1 MCSVGVCLSSGA
13 DRDEIQILIRSGKA
27 EGADYDRAAADEF
40 RQRVPRWP
48 LSFPIFRALWIATIV
63 SNVGTWMHD
72 VGAGWL
78 MTSLSTSPLLV
89 ALVQTATTLPMFL
102 LALPAGAMADIVDR
116 RRMLLAAQLLGLV
129 AASLLAILT
138 LLDLVTPE
146 VLLAGTFVLGI
157 AAALSAPVFQA
168 IVPELVDKQAL
179 PDAIALNSLGV
190 NISRA
195 IGPALGGVIVALAGT
210 PAVFAL
216 NALSVVAVLAV
227 LFTWKRPQ
235 TPHTLPPEHFFGALK
250 AGYRYTRHSP
260 AMRLVLVR
268 AVGFFL
274 FGSALWAMLP
284 LIARRGLGL
293 DAAGYGALLGCM
305 GAGAVMGAILLKRL
319 RKKVPA
325 NTISA
330 GATLLFAL
338 STLALALVP
347 SAWLAGAVMLAAGL
361 AWIGML
367 TSLNVAA
374 QMASPG
380 WVKARALAVY
390 LLAFQGAMTGGSI
403 LWGSLAAAT
412 SVPTALVLAATG
424 QAAALILAFRWRL
437 PQDSAIDLSPS
448 NHWAEPV
455 VSVHPADDRGP
466 VLIEIEYRVEP
477 ECQAEFVTAL
487 RRFHPARQR
496 DGAIRWDVW
505 EDVAEPGR
513 IVESFVVESWVEHQR
528 QHARVTHADEL
539 DQRLLQAF
547 NTGDQPPVV
556 RHLLRPL

>member
-1 MCSVGVCLSSGA
+1 MTALQQTKSADTSG
-13 DRDEIQILIRSGKA
+13 
-27 EGADYDRAAADEF
+27 
-40 RQRVPRWP
+40 P
-48 LSFPIFRALWIATIV
+48 LSFPVFRALWIATII

-78 MTSLSTSPLLV
+78 MTSLSPSPLLV

-102 LALPAGAMADIVDR
+102 LALPAGALADIVDR
-116 RRMLLAAQLLGLV
+116 RKMLLVAQTLGLV
-129 AASLLAILT
+129 AAAVLAILT
-138 LLDLVTPE
+138 LQDLTTPE
-146 VLLAGTFVLGI
+146 VLLAATFMLGI

-195 IGPALGGVIVALAGT
+195 IGPALGGVIVAFAGT

-216 NALSVVAVLAV
+216 NALSVVAVLFV
-227 LFTWKRPQ
+227 LFTWKRPE
-235 TPHTLPPEHFFGALK
+235 TVHTLPSEHFFGALK

-260 AMRLVLVR
+260 AMRLVLIR
-268 AVGFFL
+268 AVGFFM

-284 LIARRGLGL
+284 LVARRELGL

-305 GAGAVMGAILLKRL
+305 GAGAVLGAILLKRL
-319 RKKVPA
+319 RKKISS
-325 NTISA
+325 NTISVV
-330 GATLLFAL
+330 ATLLFAL
-338 STLALALVP
+338 ATVVLALAP
-347 SAWLAGAVMLAAGL
+347 NAWIAGTVMFGAGL

-390 LLAFQGAMTGGSI
+390 LLVFQGAMTGGSI
-403 LWGSLAAAT
+403 LWGSLAASS
-412 SVPTALVLAATG
+412 SVATALVVAAVG
-424 QAAALILAFRWRL
+424 QVVALVLAFRWRL
-437 PQDSAIDLSPS
+437 PQDSTTDLAPS

-455 VSVHPADDRGP
+455 VSVQPADDRGP

-477 ECQAEFVTAL
+477 IRQAEFVTAL
-487 RRFHPARQR
+487 RNFHPARQR

-513 IVESFVVESWVEHQR
+513 VIEAFIVESWVEHQR
-528 QHARVTHADEL
+528 QHARATRTDQVDQEVLRAFHLGDE
-539 DQRLLQAF
+539 
-547 NTGDQPPVV
+547 PPIV
-556 RHLLRPL
+556 RHLLKPL

>member
-1 MCSVGVCLSSGA
+1 MTALQPTKSAVPSG
-13 DRDEIQILIRSGKA
+13 
-27 EGADYDRAAADEF
+27 
-40 RQRVPRWP
+40 P
-48 LSFPIFRALWIATIV
+48 LSYPVFRALWIATII
-63 SNVGTWMHD
+63 SNIGTWMHD

-78 MTSLSTSPLLV
+78 MTSLSPSPLLV
-89 ALVQTATTLPMFL
+89 ALVQAATTLPMFL

-116 RRMLLAAQLLGLV
+116 RKMLLAAQILGLV
-129 AASLLAILT
+129 AAAILSILT
-138 LLDLVTPE
+138 LQGLTTPE
-146 VLLAGTFVLGI
+146 VLLAATFVLGI

-216 NALSVVAVLAV
+216 NALSVVAVLFV
-227 LFTWKRPQ
+227 LLTWKRPE
-235 TPHTLPPEHFFGALK
+235 TVHALPPEHFFGALK

-260 AMRLVLVR
+260 AMRLVLIR

-284 LIARRGLGL
+284 LVARRGLML

-305 GAGAVMGAILLKRL
+305 GAGAVLGALVLKRL
-319 RKKVPA
+319 RRTVSA
-325 NTISA
+325 NRISI

-338 STLALALVP
+338 ATLALSQVP
-347 SAWLAGAVMLAAGL
+347 NAWIAGGVMFAAGL

-367 TSLNVAA
+367 TALNVAA
-374 QMASPG
+374 QMASAG

-390 LLAFQGAMTGGSI
+390 LLVFQGAMTGGSI
-403 LWGSLAAAT
+403 LWGSLASST
-412 SVPTALVLAATG
+412 SVTAALAVAAAGQTMALVLA
-424 QAAALILAFRWRL
+424 LRWRL
-437 PQDSAIDLSPS
+437 PEDSTVDLAPS

-455 VSVHPADDRGP
+455 VAVQPADDRGP

-477 ECQAEFVTAL
+477 ARLAEFVAAL
-487 RRFHPARQR
+487 RRFHSVRQR

-513 IVESFVVESWVEHQR
+513 VVEAFIVESWVEHQR
-528 QHARVTHADEL
+528 QHARTTRTDQL
-539 DQRLLQAF
+539 DQDVLRAF
-547 NTGDQPPVV
+547 HLGDRPPAV
-556 RHLLRPL
+556 RHMLRPL

>member
-1 MCSVGVCLSSGA
+1 MTVSQPTSAS
-13 DRDEIQILIRSGKA
+13 
-27 EGADYDRAAADEF
+27 AAG
-40 RQRVPRWP
+40 P
-48 LSFPIFRALWIATIV
+48 LSFPVFRALWIATIV
-63 SNVGTWMHD
+63 SNIGTWMHD

-78 MTSLSTSPLLV
+78 MTSLSPNPLLV

-102 LALPAGAMADIVDR
+102 LALPAGALADIVDR
-116 RRMLLAAQLLGLV
+116 RKMLLAAQTLGLV
-129 AASLLAILT
+129 AAAILAT
-138 LLDLVTPE
+138 LTVQDLTTPE
-146 VLLAGTFVLGI
+146 VLLAATFMLGI

-179 PDAIALNSLGV
+179 PDAVALNSLGV

-227 LFTWKRPQ
+227 LLTWKLQETARD
-235 TPHTLPPEHFFGALK
+235 LPSEHFFGALK

-260 AMRLVLVR
+260 AMRLVLIR

-305 GAGAVMGAILLKRL
+305 GAGAVVGAILLKRL
-319 RKKVPA
+319 RKTFPA
-325 NTISA
+325 NTISV

-338 STLALALVP
+338 STLALALAAN
-347 SAWLAGAVMLAAGL
+347 AWLAGSVMFAAGL
-361 AWIGML
+361 AWIGMM

-390 LLAFQGAMTGGSI
+390 LLVFQGAMTGGSI
-403 LWGSLAAAT
+403 LWGSLAAST
-412 SVPTALVLAATG
+412 SVATALAVAAAG
-424 QAAALILAFRWRL
+424 QAAALVLAFRWRL
-437 PQDSAIDLSPS
+437 PQDSASDLAPS

-455 VSVHPADDRGP
+455 VSVQPANDRGP

-477 ECQAEFVTAL
+477 AQRAEFVSAL
-487 RRFHPARQR
+487 RGFRSVRQR
-496 DGAIRWDVW
+496 DGAIRWDAW

-513 IVESFVVESWVEHQR
+513 VIEAFIVESWVEHQR
-528 QHARVTHADEL
+528 QHARATHADQL
-539 DQRLLQAF
+539 DHQTLRAF
-547 NTGDQPPVV
+547 HVGDQPPIV
-556 RHLLRPL
+556 RHLLRPI

>member
-1 MCSVGVCLSSGA
+1 MTALQPTKSA
-13 DRDEIQILIRSGKA
+13 D
-27 EGADYDRAAADEF
+27 
-40 RQRVPRWP
+40 VPGP
-48 LSFPIFRALWIATIV
+48 LSFPVFRALWIATII

-78 MTSLSTSPLLV
+78 MTSLSPSPLLV

-102 LALPAGAMADIVDR
+102 LALPAGALADIVDR
-116 RRMLLAAQLLGLV
+116 RKMLLAAQLLGVL
-129 AASLLAILT
+129 AASLLAVLT
-138 LLDLVTPE
+138 LQNRITPE
-146 VLLAGTFVLGI
+146 VLLAATFLLGT

-168 IVPELVDKQAL
+168 IVPELVDQQAL

-195 IGPALGGVIVALAGT
+195 VGPALGGVIVAVAGT

-216 NALSVVAVLAV
+216 NAVSVLAVLAV
-227 LFTWKRPQ
+227 LLTWKRPQ
-235 TPHTLPPEHFFGALK
+235 AVHHLPPEHFFSAMK

-260 AMRLVLVR
+260 AMRLVLIR

-305 GAGAVMGAILLKRL
+305 GAGAVVGAIVLKWL
-319 RKKVPA
+319 RRKAPA
-325 NTISA
+325 NTISV
-330 GATLLFAL
+330 GATLLVAVA
-338 STLALALVP
+338 TLMLAVATN
-347 SAWLAGAVMLAAGL
+347 AWIVGSVMFAAGL

-390 LLAFQGAMTGGSI
+390 LLAMQGGMTGGSI
-403 LWGSLAAAT
+403 LWGLLASRT
-412 SVPTALVLAATG
+412 SVATALAVAAVG
-424 QAAALILAFRWRL
+424 QAVALILAVRWRL
-437 PQDSAIDLSPS
+437 PQDSATDLASS

-455 VSVHPADDRGP
+455 VSIQPAQDRGP
-466 VLIEIEYRVEP
+466 VLIQIEYRVEP
-477 ECQAEFVTAL
+477 PRLAEFVSAL
-487 RRFHPARQR
+487 RRFRAVRQR

-513 IVESFVVESWVEHQR
+513 VVESFVVESWIEHQR
-528 QHARVTHADEL
+528 QHARVTHADQL
-539 DQRLLQAF
+539 DQQTLHTFQA
-547 NTGDQPPVV
+547 GDQLPIV

>member
-1 MCSVGVCLSSGA
+1 VV
-13 DRDEIQILIRSGKA
+13 E
-27 EGADYDRAAADEF
+27 
-40 RQRVPRWP
+40 QRLEEDTTESP
-48 LSFPIFRALWIATIV
+48 LSYPVFRALWIATIV

-78 MTSLSTSPLLV
+78 MTSLSPSPLLV

-102 LALPAGAMADIVDR
+102 LALPAGALADIVDR
-116 RRMLLAAQLLGLV
+116 RRMLLSAQVLGLC
-129 AASLLAILT
+129 AALTLAILT
-138 LLDLVTPE
+138 AWSLVSPGI
-146 VLLAGTFVLGI
+146 LLATTFLLGM

-168 IVPELVDKQAL
+168 IVPELVGRRAL

-195 IGPALGGVIVALAGT
+195 VGPALGGVIVALAGI

-216 NALSVVAVLAV
+216 NAVSVLGVLAV
-227 LFTWKRPQ
+227 LFFWKRPK
-235 TPHTLPPEHFFGALK
+235 TVHTLPPEHFFGALK

-260 AMRLVLVR
+260 GMRLVLIR

-293 DAAGYGALLGCM
+293 DAAGYGVLLGCL
-305 GAGAVMGAILLKRL
+305 GAGAVAGAILLKRV
-319 RKKVPA
+319 RTRVPA
-325 NTISA
+325 NQLSVA
-330 GATLLFAL
+330 ATLLFAL
-338 STLALALVP
+338 STLALALATH
-347 SAWLAGAVMLAAGL
+347 AWVAGPVLFMAGL
-361 AWIGML
+361 GWIGML

-374 QMASPG
+374 HMASPG

-390 LLAFQGAMTGGSI
+390 LLTFQGAMTCGSV
-403 LWGSLAAAT
+403 LWGMLASGT
-412 SVPTALVLAATG
+412 SVTTALVVAGLG
-424 QAAALILAFRWRL
+424 QACAAVIAIRWRL
-437 PQDSAIDLSPS
+437 PRDSAADLAPS

-455 VSVHPADDRGP
+455 VSVQPDDDRGP

-477 ECQAEFVTAL
+477 ARLAEFVSAL
-487 RRFHPARQR
+487 RRFKSVRQR

-513 IVESFVVESWVEHQR
+513 VVETFVVESWVEHQR
-528 QHARVTHADEL
+528 QHARVTRADQL
-539 DQRLLQAF
+539 DQETLHTFQLGGR
-547 NTGDQPPVV
+547 PPVV
-556 RHLLRPL
+556 RHLLRPS

>member
-1 MCSVGVCLSSGA
+1 MR
-13 DRDEIQILIRSGKA
+13 RDENVSMNLVCQGWAKGAAMTEQRQEKTADTSG
-27 EGADYDRAAADEF
+27 
-40 RQRVPRWP
+40 P
-48 LSFPIFRALWIATIV
+48 LSFPVFRALWIATIV

-78 MTSLSTSPLLV
+78 MTSLSPSPLLV

-102 LALPAGAMADIVDR
+102 LALPAGALADIVDR
-116 RRMLLAAQLLGLV
+116 RKILLAAQLLGV
-129 AASLLAILT
+129 FAASLLAVLT

-146 VLLAGTFVLGI
+146 VLLAGTLVLGI

-168 IVPELVDKQAL
+168 IVPELVDKQTL

-235 TPHTLPPEHFFGALK
+235 TAHNLPPEHFFGALK

-305 GAGAVMGAILLKRL
+305 GAGAVVGAILLKRM
-319 RKKVPA
+319 RKTIPA
-325 NTISA
+325 NTISV

-338 STLALALVP
+338 STLALALATN
-347 SAWLAGAVMLAAGL
+347 AWIAGSVMFAAGF

-403 LWGSLAAAT
+403 LWGSLAAST
-412 SVPTALVLAATG
+412 SVPTALVAAAVG
-424 QAAALILAFRWRL
+424 QSVALILAFRWRL
-437 PQDSAIDLSPS
+437 PQDSASDLAPS

-455 VSVHPADDRGP
+455 VSVQPAEDRGP

-477 ECQAEFVTAL
+477 ARFSEFVSAL
-487 RRFHPARQR
+487 RRFHSVRQR

-513 IVESFVVESWVEHQR
+513 VIESFVVESWIEHQR
-528 QHARVTHADEL
+528 QHARVTRTDQL
-539 DQRLLQAF
+539 DQETLNAF
-547 NTGDQPPVV
+547 HVGDQSPVV